1 MKNKITILT
10 MALLSLA
17 LVSNAQT
24 HVFKVLSSQ
33 GMTEIKRGN
42 KWTAITRGTKVFEGS
57 KLRIKE
63 NGYIGIVHKSGK
75 LIQLKKEGEYDVNTL
90 ASKINVRSSSFANK
104 YGSYIASKMS
114 GSSSTSKSSAHM
126 LGAVD
131 RGTIPEDL
139 AVLVSEDS
147 HIRQTPTV
155 IKWKTK
161 EEGPYEVLLINL
173 FDEVIFKTTTND
185 KQIELNLSGKEI
197 EGDICLLKVIPVKN
211 PNALA
216 YKRKLEIIS
225 GSKAVEISNELSEI
239 ESELDLNNALD
250 NFFYATYFEDKGL
263 NLEAL
268 HYYEQAMKM
277 EPQVEDYKNAYNE
290 FIVRQNIKVKE

>member
-24 HVFKVLSSQ
+24 HVFKVISSK

-42 KWTAITRGTKVFEGS
+42 KWTAVTRGTKVFEGS
-57 KLRIKE
+57 RLRIKE
-63 NGYIGIVHKSGK
+63 DGYIGLIHKSGK
-75 LIQLKKEGEYDVNTL
+75 PIQLKKQGEYDVNTL
-90 ASKINVRSSSFANK
+90 ASKINVRSSSFASK
-104 YGSYIASKMS
+104 YGSYIASKMT
-114 GSSSTSKSSAHM
+114 GSSTSRTSADM
-126 LGAVD
+126 IGAVK
-131 RGTIPEDL
+131 REIPEDL
-139 AVLVSEDS
+139 AVLVSKNS

-161 EEGPYEVLLINL
+161 QEGPYEVRLMNL

-185 KQIELNLSGKEI
+185 KQIELNLAGKDI
-197 EGDICLLKVIPVKN
+197 EGNICLLKVVPVNN
-211 PNALA
+211 PNVRIE
-216 YKRKLEIIS
+216 KRKFDIIS
-225 GSKAVEISNELSEI
+225 GNAAIEVNNELSEI

-277 EPQVEDYKNAYNE
+277 EPDVEDYKNAYDE
-290 FIVRQNIKVKE
+290 FIVRQNIKFKK